1 VPDKK
6 SWKTSS
12 REHFCSYGLEYGH
25 DVLEIHKDAVVSGA
39 KVLLIDDVLATGGTI
54 SAAIDLIHR
63 IGGEVVH
70 VLALLE
76 ISGLSGR
83 EKISKSYPHIPI
95 TSLVIS

>member
-1 VPDKK
+1 MN
-6 SWKTSS
+6 TNI
-12 REHFCSYGLEYGH
+12 C
-25 DVLEIHKDAVVSGA
+25 

-54 SAAIDLIHR
+54 SAAIDLIQR

-83 EKISKSYPHIPI
+83 QKIGEVYPEVPI
-95 TSLVIS
+95 TTFLVS